1 MGQSESQLHCDF
13 LHPGYWVYF
22 PRSIVSIKYS
32 WNFPVQ
38 GGGGGYTRPVLV
50 KMLLTDKG
58 EKIVYDYQFD
68 IDAEK
73 IYPKL
78 SAHELK
84 FTNALINSYKLLTYI
99 KSARVVDGYWHST
112 TKIFIIKWQDHIQ
125 IYETLVDS
133 SCHLSGVQK
142 LTM

>member
-1 MGQSESQLHCDF
+1 
-13 LHPGYWVYF
+13 
-22 PRSIVSIKYS
+22 
-32 WNFPVQ
+32 
-38 GGGGGYTRPVLV
+38 
-50 KMLLTDKG
+50 MLLTDKG

-99 KSARVVDGYWHST
+99 KSARVVDGY
-112 TKIFIIKWQDHIQ
+112 
-125 IYETLVDS
+125 
-133 SCHLSGVQK
+133 
-142 LTM
+142 